1 MSRSIGNHLPQAVRE
16 LLAGDDLESREGL
29 TILLLSTTTDG
40 WPHLAMLSVG
50 EIVAVDDRLLRAA
63 LWPNSTAT
71 ANLTH
76 GSRATLA
83 LVHQNVAYYVRC
95 VAERED
101 DVRLPTGNLAGFRLR
116 VVGALQDSA
125 PYANLTSGVTF
136 ELKDPSQ
143 VYPRWNS
150 TVEAL
155 RARA

>member
-1 MSRSIGNHLPQAVRE
+1 MSKSVGNRLPAPVRD
-16 LLAGDDLESREGL
+16 LRAGDDLESREGL

-50 EIVAVDDRLLRAA
+50 EIVAVGERQLRAA

-76 GSRATLA
+76 VGRATLA
-83 LVHQNVAYYVRC
+83 LVHENVAYYVRC
-95 VAERED
+95 TATRED
-101 DVRLPTGNLAGFRLR
+101 EVRLQSGPLAGFSLR
-116 VVGALQDSA
+116 VEEVLQDAA

-136 ELKDPSQ
+136 ELKDPAQ
-143 VYPRWNS
+143 VYPRWNA

-155 RARA
+155 RARS